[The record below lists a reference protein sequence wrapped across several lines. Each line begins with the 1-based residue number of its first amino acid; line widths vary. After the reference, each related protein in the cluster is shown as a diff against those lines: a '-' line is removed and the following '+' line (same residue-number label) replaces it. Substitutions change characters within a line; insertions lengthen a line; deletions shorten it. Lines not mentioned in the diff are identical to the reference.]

1 MKKNRVSDHRP
12 WHTFSPD
19 ATCAALT
26 STEQGLSQQDAERRV
41 RQYGLNKL
49 TPAASRGPIKRFLS
63 QFHNVL
69 VYVLLAAAGVTAAIG
84 HWVDS
89 GVIVGV
95 VVINALIG
103 FIQEGKAEKALD
115 AIRNMLT
122 LQAMVQRGGMRFL
135 LPAE

>member
-1 MKKNRVSDHRP
+1 MR
-12 WHTFSPD
+12 
-19 ATCAALT
+19 
-26 STEQGLSQQDAERRV
+26 
-41 RQYGLNKL
+41 
-49 TPAASRGPIKRFLS
+49 

-84 HWVDS
+84 HWTDS
-89 GVIVGV
+89 GVIVCV

-122 LQAMVQRGGMRFL
+122 PMAKVAYGKDSCVFG
-135 LPAE
+135 